1 VIQEMGALERWKA
14 VMESA
19 AELYEIL
26 RASHGLEVAQYS
38 VPMAYRVRFYMQ
50 LNAREAMHLIEL
62 RTSPQGHPSYRRVCQ
77 QMHRTIAQEA
87 GHRALAGAMIF
98 ANYEATGLERLQSEL
113 KTDRTRSN
121 S

>member
-1 VIQEMGALERWKA
+1 
-14 VMESA
+14 
-19 AELYEIL
+19 
-26 RASHGLEVAQYS
+26 
-38 VPMAYRVRFYMQ
+38 
-50 LNAREAMHLIEL
+50 
-62 RTSPQGHPSYRRVCQ
+62 
-77 QMHRTIAQEA
+77 MHRTIAQEA